1 MGSAPPFNPAWAW
14 FLDIDGTLLD
24 IAAIPAAVKTRPTD
38 TRLVTELYSA
48 CRGAL
53 ALISGRSIDG
63 IDRLFHPLRLPAAGQ
78 HGIERRD
85 AKAQVHRHPFPEEA
99 LRLAAAELRG
109 IVAKHPGL
117 LFEDKGASLAVH
129 YRLAPHLGALAHSAV
144 HKAARHL
151 GEGVEVQGGKMVV
164 ELKPSGRDKGIAIE
178 EFMLEPPFRGRVP
191 VFLGDDLTDEDGFH
205 VVNRLGGHSVKIGP
219 GVTSARWRLRDAAAV
234 RKWLGEALSGSA
246 KDRSPGRQTRS
257 PSPSRP

>member
-1 MGSAPPFNPAWAW
+1 MGSHPPFNPGWAW

-24 IAAIPAAVKTRPTD
+24 IAPMPNAVKTGPSD
-38 TRLVTELYSA
+38 TRLVTGLYSA

-63 IDRLFHPLRLPAAGQ
+63 IDKLFYPLRLPAAGQ

-85 AKAQVHRHPFPEEA
+85 AKGRIHRHPFPEEA
-99 LRLAAAELRG
+99 LRQAAAELKG
-109 IVAKHPGL
+109 VTSKHPGL
-117 LFEDKGASLAVH
+117 LFEDKGASLALH
-129 YRLAPHLGALAHSAV
+129 YRLAPQLGALAHSAM

-178 EFMLEPPFRGRVP
+178 EFMREPPFRGRTP

-205 VVNRLGGHSVKIGP
+205 VVNRLGGHSVKIGA

-234 RKWLGEALSGSA
+234 RQWLNEALSGS
-246 KDRSPGRQTRS
+246 RTGPSPAGQTPL

>member
-1 MGSAPPFNPAWAW
+1 MGTAPPFDARWAW

-24 IAAIPAAVKTRPTD
+24 IAAIPSAVKTGPSD
-38 TRLVTELYSA
+38 TRLVTGLYSE

-53 ALISGRSIDG
+53 ALISGRSIEG
-63 IDRLFHPLRLPAAGQ
+63 IDKLFYPLRLPAAGQ

-85 AKAQVHRHPFPEEA
+85 AKGRVRRHPFPEDA
-99 LRLAAAELRG
+99 MRRAAEEIRAF
-109 IVAKHPGL
+109 VERHEGL

-129 YRLAPHLGALAHSAV
+129 YRLAPQYGAAAHAIL
-144 HKAARHL
+144 HKAAQHL

-164 ELKPSGRDKGIAIE
+164 ELKPSGQDKGLAIQ
-178 EFMLEPPFRGRVP
+178 EFMKEPPFRGRVP

-205 VVNRLGGHSVKIGP
+205 VVNRLGGHSVKIGS

-234 RKWLGEALSGSA
+234 RRWLSEALYGST
-246 KDRSPGRQTRS
+246 KDPSPGGRTPS